1 MSRGS
6 NLKPNPSII
15 TSAIE
20 GSSLG
25 EMERTWRDL
34 AASEMRLNMMDSLKK
49 YKVGFNDVEYFNLGL
64 KYNSKTLEE
73 DNCDKKVVEAAMQFK
88 KRDEVKHMKKLLRE
102 KLKIRKKME
111 TELGRRSN
119 KYRRLVKHLNE
130 VAREKKSELSLK
142 YEED

>member
-1 MSRGS
+1 M
-6 NLKPNPSII
+6 
-15 TSAIE
+15 
-20 GSSLG
+20 
-25 EMERTWRDL
+25 
-34 AASEMRLNMMDSLKK
+34 NMMDSLKK

-102 KLKIRKKME
+102 KLKMRKKME

-130 VAREKKSELSLK
+130 VGKRE
-142 YEED
+142 EE

>member
-6 NLKPNPSII
+6 NPKPNPSII

-102 KLKIRKKME
+102 KLKIRKKM
-111 TELGRRSN
+111 
-119 KYRRLVKHLNE
+119 
-130 VAREKKSELSLK
+130 
-142 YEED
+142 